1 MYAYMYTCVWYM
13 YIVVCVHMCV
23 EVLWCMCV
31 WRPEDD
37 TGCLS
42 VFSTCAFET
51 GTFVEPRAQGLGCL
65 AGEARGSLLSL
76 FSHGF
81 PRVTEH
87 KPLKPVLLGSSNQDS
102 GHRDLTASTSAPSHL
117 PVSFLEVF

>member
-1 MYAYMYTCVWYM
+1 MYTRVWYM
-13 YIVVCVHMCV
+13 YVMVCVHICV
-23 EVLWCMCV
+23 EVLRCMCV

-37 TGCLS
+37 TGCFS

-51 GTFVEPRAQGLGCL
+51 GTFIEPRAQGFCCL
-65 AGEARGSLLSL
+65 AGEAQVSLLSF
-76 FSHGF
+76 FSCVF

-87 KPLKPVLLGSSNQDS
+87 KPLNPVLLGSRNQDS
-102 GHRDLTASTSAPSHL
+102 GHHNRAESTSPPSHL